1 MKHITDVFFDLDHTL
16 WDFDK
21 NSGLT
26 FETIFKKH
34 AVDLPLDEFLRVY
47 EPINAKY
54 WKLFRENKILKEDL
68 RFSRLNEAFEVLKF
82 SADSNL
88 VEALSEAY
96 IKHLPDHNFL
106 FPDAELTL
114 AYLSNKYK
122 LHIITNGFQEVQ
134 HKKLRNSKIN
144 TFFKTI
150 TTSED
155 AGVKKPDKIIF
166 EFALNS
172 AQVSKNNSIM
182 IGDNLEAD
190 VQGAKSFGMEAIF
203 FGKDENYQG
212 WQVQNLKDLK
222 TIL

>member
-34 AVDLPLDEFLRVY
+34 AVDLPLNEFLKVY
-47 EPINAKY
+47 EPINTKY
-54 WKLFRENKILKEDL
+54 WKLFRENKIQKEDL
-68 RFSRLNEAFEVLKF
+68 RFNRLNEAFETLNF
-82 SADSNL
+82 SADSSL
-88 VEALSEAY
+88 VESLSEAY

-106 FPDAELTL
+106 FPDAESILN
-114 AYLSNKYK
+114 YLSNKYR

-134 HKKLRNSKIN
+134 HKKLQNSKIN
-144 TFFKTI
+144 TFFQTI

-172 AQVSKNNSIM
+172 AKVSKQKSIM

-190 VQGAKSFGMEAIF
+190 VLGAKSFGMEAIF
-203 FGKDENYQG
+203 FGKDDNYKG
-212 WQVQNLKDLK
+212 WQIQQLKDLK
-222 TIL
+222 TLL

>member
-34 AVDLPLDEFLRVY
+34 AVDLPLDEFLKVY
-47 EPINAKY
+47 EPINTKY
-54 WKLFRENKILKEDL
+54 WKLFRENKIQKKDL
-68 RFSRLNEAFEVLKF
+68 RFNRLNEAFETLNF
-82 SADSNL
+82 SADSSL
-88 VEALSEAY
+88 VESLSEAY

-106 FPDAELTL
+106 FPDTELTL
-114 AYLSNKYK
+114 TYLSNKYK

-172 AQVSKNNSIM
+172 AKVSKSNSIM

-190 VQGAKSFGMEAIF
+190 VLGAKSFGMEAIF